1 MSLLKDSILF
11 SQFVGRQKRK
21 ISSCSGGERKILKK
35 KNVNFSLIK
44 VASTLSVVAGGVAAH
59 VQ

>member
-1 MSLLKDSILF
+1 MSLLKDTILF

-35 KNVNFSLIK
+35 NVNFSLIK